1 MALAAWGPSWALP
14 ICSSGTLCSVVHEM
28 GLPVSGSTQWHI
40 TGPNLCHAVT
50 LTGMLRNKTM
60 LKLPC
65 CELVQTKS
73 WIHIDKQLLSLNL
86 TAHHAGRARLA
97 CSWASL
103 FRNFKSV
110 SVSLSLC
117 SKALCFLC
125 SSVTSDLACGRSSV
139 CVVLFKTK
147 FCGAL
152 NLHAN

>member
-97 CSWASL
+97 CPWASL
-103 FRNFKSV
+103 FRKFKSGDRPKWKRMHSSSAISNLDASPLFPNRNERTRV
-110 SVSLSLC
+110 LSLF
-117 SKALCFLC
+117 SLAAL
-125 SSVTSDLACGRSSV
+125 VA
-139 CVVLFKTK
+139 
-147 FCGAL
+147 
-152 NLHAN
+152 